1 MHRSKRKYRSVS
13 LHRYTHGL
21 LHTVGEHMRGGKKI
35 SEKFDM
41 KPYSIPKVI
50 TILAETYNINNIII
64 PNNMEKE
71 WRNEI

>member
-21 LHTVGEHMRGGKKI
+21 LQRIGEHMIGGKI
-35 SEKFDM
+35 LDM
-41 KPYSIPKVI
+41 KAKSIPEVI
-50 TILAETYNINNIII
+50 TILAESYHINNIVI

>member
-21 LHTVGEHMRGGKKI
+21 LQRVGEHMTGGKI
-35 SEKFDM
+35 LDM
-41 KPYSIPKVI
+41 KAKSIPEVI
-50 TILAETYNINNIII
+50 TILAESYHINNIVI

>member
-21 LHTVGEHMRGGKKI
+21 LQRIGEHMTGGKI
-35 SEKFDM
+35 LDM
-41 KPYSIPKVI
+41 KAKSIPEVI
-50 TILAETYNINNIII
+50 TILAESYHINNIVI